1 MQTIRPALAN
11 TQLLPQHHLF
21 TNLNLNN
28 TRYRILTNEYNKTM
42 SALNNLEVFWVVVI
56 LVEIAVCV
64 WTSRG
69 RVEVIVKL
77 YRVKD
82 GLCFR
87 LGLLEFCMQ
96 LYKRLSGENI

>member
-77 YRVKD
+77 
-82 GLCFR
+82 
-87 LGLLEFCMQ
+87 
-96 LYKRLSGENI
+96 